1 MQETEMT
8 FTVLSLLSA
17 FIGLLAA
24 IIGRKKVVEIRHVAV
39 ADSST
44 RHRSR
49 HDESDRYDDRKW
61 YDKTLWLVLWL
72 ILFWPVG
79 IYGLFKS
86 RAVGTGWKFGIASMW
101 VVLIIVATAGQ

>member
-1 MQETEMT
+1 MQNTD
-8 FTVLSLLSA
+8 TVITLLSLLSA

-24 IIGRKKVVEIRHVAV
+24 IIGRKKVIEIRHVSA
-39 ADSST
+39 ADIGS

-49 HDESDRYDDRKW
+49 SDEATGSRERKW
-61 YDKTLWLVLWL
+61 YDKTFWLIFWL

-86 RAVGTGWKFGIASMW
+86 RTVATGWKFGIAALW
-101 VVLIIVATAGQ
+101 ILFVVAVTSGQ